1 MVKRRV
7 GGLVKAYVFSYLCC
21 FYCIF
26 TLDWVDGI
34 IMFYDIDKL
43 IELLGKK
50 FIFYPNDKKRR
61 PTMKMKDFKAAL
73 RSKLNYIEKNLKVE
87 DDYYLGY
94 ISCMEDILEFID
106 GGEESQE
113 IDNI

>member
-1 MVKRRV
+1 MVKRWV
-7 GGLVKAYVFSYLCC
+7 GGLVQAYVFYYLCLL
-21 FYCIF
+21 YRIVTLGCIY
-26 TLDWVDGI
+26 GI

-43 IELLGKK
+43 IEQVIGKE
-50 FIFYPNDKKRR
+50 FLFHPNDKRR
-61 PTMKMKDFKAAL
+61 VTMKMKDFKAAL

-106 GGEESQE
+106 GGKEDEESE
-113 IDNI
+113 